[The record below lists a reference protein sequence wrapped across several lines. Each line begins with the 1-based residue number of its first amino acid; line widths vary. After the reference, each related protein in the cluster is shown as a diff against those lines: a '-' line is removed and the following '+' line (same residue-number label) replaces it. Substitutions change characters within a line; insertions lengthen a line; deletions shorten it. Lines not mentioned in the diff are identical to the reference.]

1 MLSSVHARHNIFT
14 AEPLNRGAV
23 SHQNQTP
30 NKSYPRSN
38 QNSSSSKRVSFSD
51 EKTTQKNLGNVN
63 SLNSP
68 GNYLIPKETS
78 GKMNKNSN
86 GGSGSGGSGTGTET
100 LPEIDLN
107 VRQKLAMKD
116 LAVKF
121 SHKSS
126 TLNIA
131 SNYGSSPDLKS
142 SLSSSFKPS
151 ASSPYEM
158 FSYDDDNNGEDYGD
172 DQNSFSKISHASNP
186 SVRLDLHKETLSSKH
201 NQKQQIQQQQ
211 PLKNIMPNS
220 YFFNDN
226 HSVKEVEEYE
236 ETNDGHTQTGTEI
249 EEEASLIQP
258 HPKQFQSPL
267 DAHRSF
273 MQNHRAKNTLRSI
286 KSLASTHSLPTE
298 QIVNESK
305 QAIVSMKLAS
315 KQMTLSTKKKSSPEL
330 IPANETALSTISSNF
345 YFLTGLSKKSGKSEV
360 SEDIEASDPQE
371 VLGQKAP
378 LESTNSALVER
389 PLLAST
395 FTRFRPHALRGSVD
409 GENHATLLR
418 SLDSAKAAARFET
431 IPEGNSELNS
441 DNGTAIQTP
450 PASLYHIPS
459 LKLAENGRTIT
470 KSIDDL
476 VKKWTF
482 VPAPEKP
489 RPPPPKAPEPLTL
502 QSLFGD
508 NLIKADLTSKPVPEE
523 ELQRLLQQQIVRP
536 YSNTSTAPNTGA
548 TSRRNSIRSDRSDSS
563 HDSYFASFRNEQNS
577 SSQANTPS
585 KPSMVGSLPLLDLSP
600 VQQLAQSMPQGRAS
614 YILGDTKLPS
624 IRKTTSTSPVAAKKI
639 LGSSDFQTL
648 EEQTGLMV
656 ISKPK
661 TKEDLLLHSDVIHP
675 VYNTENSLMVDYL
688 SVLTPQAQEFM
699 RTFLNTD
706 PKTGTNPLLELPNN
720 GLNSSPKDPVY
731 QHSTTSFVTPM
742 DIPSSQPRTHK
753 RRPFDEEVFSERH
766 LANIQVHNA
775 RSGTEAVIFLPPD
788 VDKPLEERE
797 SLLNL
802 GNALE
807 YEEDLTEPKEETEGI
822 SEVLIDGNKSSSA
835 LLVHTADLLQPGLVL
850 RTKTFSRNALKDKK
864 ILPLLQFEGNP
875 FEDEGDQDQDGE
887 KGSDDNDSP
896 VMSEY
901 MTFLMGHEADKTT
914 ESSFFTNYNASN
926 AQLPSTNDQTAQS
939 KQPAVSTTESSLVED
954 DAKASDKSSGSSKR
968 VKSSQN
974 LQTTSYI
981 SPSLKSG
988 PKLDMRDEILDFLQK
1003 VQSPIHDQYQ
1013 EYFNRTASPTSHGSP
1028 DGESKA
1034 NYQLYGDSI
1043 DGMMNDDDGSTFYD
1057 SGDES
1062 FYPSASIVGDSG
1074 RTKIIPPNPS
1084 ATVKEGIDR
1093 LRKQLEARY
1102 SRDPE
1107 AEYQMEQRV
1116 RQYLRNGVREN
1127 TQIKDR
1133 FKDEDDL
1140 SEW

>member
-14 AEPLNRGAV
+14 AEPLNRGAR
-23 SHQNQTP
+23 SHQNHTP
-30 NKSYPRSN
+30 NNKSYPHVN

-51 EKTTQKNLGNVN
+51 EKPTQKTLVNL
-63 SLNSP
+63 SSP
-68 GNYLIPKETS
+68 GNYLIPKDSS
-78 GKMNKNSN
+78 GRMDKNST
-86 GGSGSGGSGTGTET
+86 GGSGNGNSGNGGTSTET

-151 ASSPYEM
+151 SPYEM

-201 NQKQQIQQQQ
+201 NQKQQQQQQ
-211 PLKNIMPNS
+211 HLKNIMPNS
-220 YFFNDN
+220 YFFNEN

-236 ETNDGHTQTGTEI
+236 EINDGHTQTGTEI
-249 EEEASLIQP
+249 EEEASLTMP

-273 MQNHRAKNTLRSI
+273 MQNHRTKNTLRSI
-286 KSLASTHSLPTE
+286 KSLASTHSLPTQ

-315 KQMTLSTKKKSSPEL
+315 KQMSLSTKKKSSPEL
-330 IPANETALSTISSNF
+330 IPAKDTTLSTISSNF
-345 YFLTGLSKKSGKSEV
+345 FFLTGLSKKGGKSEV
-360 SEDIEASDPQE
+360 SEEDIEASDPQE

-441 DNGTAIQTP
+441 DNGSGMQPP

-489 RPPPPKAPEPLTL
+489 RPPPPKAPEPMTL

-536 YSNTSTAPNTGA
+536 YSTTSTAPNTGA
-548 TSRRNSIRSDRSDSS
+548 TSRRNSVRSDRSDSS
-563 HDSYFASFRNEQNS
+563 HDSYFASFRNEQNN

-600 VQQLAQSMPQGRAS
+600 VQQLAQAMPQGRAS

-624 IRKTTSTSPVAAKKI
+624 IRKSTSASPVAAKKI

-648 EEQTGLMV
+648 EEQSGSSV
-656 ISKPK
+656 VSKPNK
-661 TKEDLLLHSDVIHP
+661 KEDISDVIHP
-675 VYNTENSLMVDYL
+675 IYNTENSLMVDYL
-688 SVLTPQAQEFM
+688 SALTPQAQEFM

-706 PKTGTNPLLELPNN
+706 PKTGTNPLLEVPE
-720 GLNSSPKDPVY
+720 GLNNSPKDPVY
-731 QHSTTSFVTPM
+731 QHSTTSFVTPI
-742 DIPSSQPRTHK
+742 DVPSSQPRTHK
-753 RRPFDEEVFSERH
+753 RKPFDEEVFSERH
-766 LANIQVHNA
+766 LANIQAHNA
-775 RSGTEAVIFLPPD
+775 RSGSEAVIFLPPD

-797 SLLNL
+797 NLLNL
-802 GNALE
+802 GNTLE
-807 YEEDLTEPKEETEGI
+807 YEGDLMEPTEETEGI

-850 RTKTFSRNALKDKK
+850 KTKTFSRSALKDKK

-887 KGSDDNDSP
+887 KGSEDNDSP
-896 VMSEY
+896 VLSEY
-901 MTFLMGHEADKTT
+901 MTFLMGHEADKTAD
-914 ESSFFTNYNASN
+914 SSFFTDYNASN
-926 AQLPSTNDQTAQS
+926 ILSPSNPNDQTTQN
-939 KQPAVSTTESSLVED
+939 KPPAVSTTESSLMENNT
-954 DAKASDKSSGSSKR
+954 KASDKSSGSSKGL
-968 VKSSQN
+968 KSSQN
-974 LQTTSYI
+974 LPTTSYI

-1028 DGESKA
+1028 GGESKA
-1034 NYQLYGDSI
+1034 SYQLYGDSI
-1043 DGMMNDDDGSTFYD
+1043 DGMMNDDEQDGTTFYD

-1074 RTKIIPPNPS
+1074 RTKIAPPNPS
-1084 ATVKEGIDR
+1084 ATVKEGMDR

-1107 AEYQMEQRV
+1107 GDYQMEQRV

-1133 FKDEDDL
+1133 FRDEDDI